1 MVELYYATIIIMDQK
16 TAKKELIVIAILFV
30 LGFIFYFFAPEK
42 YKFQY
47 SDPNSVGKTMVI
59 IEKILAPIIMGWIF
73 SGIYATWKLIGIIWR
88 YLIEK
93 TNRIWI
99 TSGFLFF
106 IGVIIKL
113 FLSIQFSVLGFPI
126 YAIYCLKKKR

>member
-1 MVELYYATIIIMDQK
+1 MDQK
-16 TAKKELIVIAILFV
+16 TAKKELVILIILFV
-30 LGFIFYFFAPEK
+30 VGFIFNFYAPEK
-42 YKFQY
+42 YRLDF
-47 SDPNSVGKTMVI
+47 SDMERLGFGKGLCAVG
-59 IEKILAPIIMGWIF
+59 KILAPLLMGWIV
-73 SGIYATWKLIGIIWR
+73 SGIYATWKLIGLIWR
-88 YLIEK
+88 YIIQK

-126 YAIYCLKKKR
+126 YVIYCLKKKE